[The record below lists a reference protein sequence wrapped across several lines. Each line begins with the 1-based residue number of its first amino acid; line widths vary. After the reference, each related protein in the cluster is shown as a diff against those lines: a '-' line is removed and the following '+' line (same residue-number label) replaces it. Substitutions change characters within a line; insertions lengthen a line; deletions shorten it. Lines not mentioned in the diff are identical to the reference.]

1 MSPYDRLCDA
11 MERTEPDC
19 SGDDR
24 YISDLRDL
32 GNDDRAEMR
41 EICLAC
47 PLLAPCEKYALEA
60 RPPAGWWPTNLKVRS
75 TKNG

>member
-1 MSPYDRLCDA
+1 MSAYDRLYAA

-32 GNDDRAEMR
+32 DNGNRAEMR
-41 EICLAC
+41 QICLAC
-47 PLLAPCEKYALEA
+47 PLLAPCEEYALEA
-60 RPPAGWWPTNLKVRS
+60 RPPAAWWPSNLKVRS
-75 TKNG
+75 TE